1 MPATARALGRGGGAC
16 RLLVTRSM
24 QGSLVGLS
32 EVRHHPGW
40 KHWQHLTADAPPF
53 LGPEFFTLAA
63 PLSPGKDPVVAAA
76 WDGDT
81 MVGALPL
88 VHDHHCLRA
97 LRCDHSPGYDYCGS
111 PDGVDAIWRVLRSEP
126 GWSQLILTRV
136 PTASPLATRL
146 PALAAA
152 DGCPSLIRRE
162 HAHLYLELAGF
173 EDRLPTRFRA
183 NLQRCER
190 KAGDVA
196 LERIP
201 VPDRAAFDDAL
212 AIEAMAWKRAAGTS
226 IDADPRVAHL
236 YRALVMLVGRRGQG
250 ALYFLRAGGRRVAT
264 LVAVEDRHTLYALK
278 IGYDPSAAKLSPG
291 HLLIWKVAAD
301 AAARGLHDVDF
312 VGRDDDWK
320 YRWTDRGREQLTV
333 VIYRDNARGL
343 AHYAMS
349 ALVRPHL
356 PETMR
361 DSLRSP
367 LPRHCQRA
375 DIIGAHTLVGR
386 IRGRLDR
393 GLGIKSGLIRVIKPP
408 PAREHLGEPSAFA
421 AGAWVRVKPAEALR
435 ATLDSRDRTRGLLF
449 TEAQWKTA
457 GRVHR
462 VTRRRLR
469 PRGTGARGLRPALP
483 HDVPRRVARAG
494 RGAAP
499 RSAVRPAPPPRP
511 RSRPRRDPRRPRPPR
526 PARRPDLHAR
536 DARLRRQA
544 VRDRQPADDRV
555 RIRPLDHDARPDL
568 HPRRPAL
575 HRRRGRRSRP
585 VRPRLRAD
593 VARGLAPGRSL
604 SGASRAGCYLPSRC
618 FSKNAIEW
626 PIASTMLPRLE
637 APWPSSG
644 KMISPAGILR
654 CSTCL

>member
-1 MPATARALGRGGGAC
+1 
-16 RLLVTRSM
+16 M

-462 VTRRRLR
+462 VTRQVRRLR
-469 PRGTGARGLRPALP
+469 DDHGRFRPVSRTVLLEGVDCAGEGPAPEGCGRHCPMMYRDEWLEPAEAPHRDPPCARHLRHARVRDLDEILAGLDLHGRRDGLTFMPEMRAYVGKRFAIANQLTTVFEYDRWITTRAPIYILAGLHCTGAVVGDRGPCDRGCALMW
-483 HDVPRRVARAG
+483 HEDWLQV
-494 RGAAP
+494 
-499 RSAVRPAPPPRP
+499 
-511 RSRPRRDPRRPRPPR
+511 DP
-526 PARRPDLHAR
+526 
-536 DARLRRQA
+536 
-544 VRDRQPADDRV
+544 
-555 RIRPLDHDARPDL
+555 
-568 HPRRPAL
+568 
-575 HRRRGRRSRP
+575 
-585 VRPRLRAD
+585 
-593 VARGLAPGRSL
+593 
-604 SGASRAGCYLPSRC
+604 
-618 FSKNAIEW
+618 
-626 PIASTMLPRLE
+626 
-637 APWPSSG
+637 
-644 KMISPAGILR
+644 
-654 CSTCL
+654 